1 MMKLV
6 LSILITGLL
15 FACGQ
20 SEQQRKALQQER
32 EDSIRSATEKATRL
46 RMEKIQS
53 LRDLLSQTEV
63 EKEGL
68 DNRLSLLKAELEV
81 AKDKLTTIK
90 QYQFLRT
97 PAEREEQVRAQALV
111 IDQLEKGIATSLDEL
126 AKREEIIRKTKNELK
141 NYELTSNKQ

>member
-6 LSILITGLL
+6 LTILITGLL

-20 SEQQRKALQQER
+20 SEQQRKALKQER

-53 LRDLLSQTEV
+53 LRDLLSQTES

-68 DNRLSLLKAELEV
+68 ENRLSLLKAELEV

-111 IDQLEKGIATSLDEL
+111 IDQLEKGITTSLDEL

>member
-53 LRDLLSQTEV
+53 LKDLVLQTES

-126 AKREEIIRKTKNELK
+126 ARREEIIRKTKNELK

>member
-53 LRDLLSQTEV
+53 LKDLVLQTES

-68 DNRLSLLKAELEV
+68 ENRLSLLKAELEV

-111 IDQLEKGIATSLDEL
+111 IDQLEKGITTSLDEL
-126 AKREEIIRKTKNELK
+126 ARREEIIRKTKNELK

>member
-1 MMKLV
+1 MMKLI

-63 EKEGL
+63 EKEGM

-111 IDQLEKGIATSLDEL
+111 IDQLEKGITTSLDEL